1 MRRGRD
7 DSLVETLCGA
17 RGGAG
22 SVATMDV
29 PTIETERL
37 VMRAFSGDDF
47 EAMVPFYASD
57 VSKFYG
63 GPCNRELAWRKFAMY
78 PGHWV
83 LRGYGPWMI
92 ESKADGAV
100 VGLCGPWFPDG
111 WVEPELT
118 WALVPGH
125 HGKGYASIAVRVR
138 RSRMDDGGQR
148 DRDRQSRIGARRRAR
163 RRDVRTR
170 RRLPL
175 RLGVP
180 VPPSPANR
188 VRSTASTTRVAS
200 SG

>member
-125 HGKGYASIAVRVR
+125 HGKGYATEAAARALQFAYDDLGWTTAVSVIATDNHASVRVAER
-138 RSRMDDGGQR
+138 V
-148 DRDRQSRIGARRRAR
+148 GATFE
-163 RRDVRTR
+163 RDVDYLYGSACLYRHR
-170 RRLPL
+170 
-175 RLGVP
+175 
-180 VPPSPANR
+180 PP
-188 VRSTASTTRVAS
+188 T
-200 SG
+200 G